1 MEIKEIK
8 AKSILSVS
16 QVADWTINPYVGCQ
30 YACAYCY
37 AQYMKRFTGHRE
49 SWGDFIDIKVNAPEL
64 LQNEIDKKKRG
75 RVWISGVC
83 DPYQPIEKQYQLSRQ
98 CLSVLAEH
106 DWPITIQT
114 KSPLVLRDI
123 DLLKQF
129 SEVEVGFTI
138 TTGDERIRQIFEP
151 KVPAIKLRLEALWQL
166 HQSGLRTYV
175 MIAPMLPGAEEL
187 AVQLRGRVDY
197 VLVDKLN
204 YHYADRLFEKHHL
217 TKINQA
223 DELMAQLQAANIP
236 SKLLF

>member
-83 DPYQPIEKQYQLSRQ
+83 DPYQPIEKQYQLSRR
-98 CLSVLAEH
+98 CLGVLAEH